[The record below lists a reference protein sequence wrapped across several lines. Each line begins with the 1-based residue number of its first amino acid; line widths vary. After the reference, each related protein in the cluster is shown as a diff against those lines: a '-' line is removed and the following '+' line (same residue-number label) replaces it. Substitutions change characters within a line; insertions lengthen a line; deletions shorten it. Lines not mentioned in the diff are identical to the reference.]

1 MEETASNPGEGKV
14 GGKVETAG
22 DEGKA
27 TGEEAP
33 EVPPVSA
40 AVAAED
46 EGESGASPAVVAED
60 ESKSEGKTDAEGKD
74 TPAAAA
80 PSDPA
85 TSDDATGA
93 VVESDGAAA
102 AAIAADDDT
111 GDATPEVMPAALPPP
126 PPAGSWGKS
135 AASTRPAN
143 ESSKEKRERER
154 RERDQER
161 LSRSAK
167 FGGKNRSRSRS
178 PARKQVNGKGAGK
191 LSPQQKESLAAAKK
205 REAMARFNPA
215 QQKLLRRLQASK
227 DYWVKTRPSTAAKKK
242 RAEEKASAKQK
253 AQKGSGKG
261 AGGKS
266 GVDDVWRAVET
277 GDLEFVKSH
286 VQHSRWDVR
295 RHHDRGPGGYGATA
309 LHKACWGCHPSLVKW
324 LLEHVERRYGVAE
337 LKKYVNCT
345 DSHASRVTPLIEAA
359 RTRVGFLPDRLEVL
373 RLLFA
378 AGADLRHKDVHGDN
392 CLHWAS
398 RMGALPIVRYLLTMT
413 EGAVWASMDENVL
426 RKRPIDIALE
436 RCCERVEVLST
447 DDAAGTA
454 AVRIESANVGRS
466 DSVTVQLDDLFPLPL
481 EGAKKK
487 EGKPVMLLA
496 THAEYA
502 RDAVYA
508 QLLKMV
514 QGSNV
519 RLKIQRNRERREAEK
534 RRKAQK
540 IQDERDSIIELA
552 RSSAMDAQ
560 VEWLRQRQEAE
571 RIRQEDEDKHVH
583 KITSNAISEAKKFV
597 DTREGKAEIKLRARK
612 IEKDRRD
619 QAKMNGE
626 PAPKRIGK
634 QCQAQA
640 RTDFIAE
647 REQEARTQA
656 KRDFRRKNPSNFDKR
671 ERKAIETAN
680 KKEAARRLTVLREL
694 DQRLKDDIDMDTGL
708 CSEPHLNLNKFCAS
722 YTGW

>member
-1 MEETASNPGEGKV
+1 M
-14 GGKVETAG
+14 
-22 DEGKA
+22 
-27 TGEEAP
+27 
-33 EVPPVSA
+33 
-40 AVAAED
+40 
-46 EGESGASPAVVAED
+46 
-60 ESKSEGKTDAEGKD
+60 
-74 TPAAAA
+74 
-80 PSDPA
+80 
-85 TSDDATGA
+85 
-93 VVESDGAAA
+93 
-102 AAIAADDDT
+102 
-111 GDATPEVMPAALPPP
+111 
-126 PPAGSWGKS
+126 
-135 AASTRPAN
+135 
-143 ESSKEKRERER
+143 
-154 RERDQER
+154 
-161 LSRSAK
+161 
-167 FGGKNRSRSRS
+167 
-178 PARKQVNGKGAGK
+178 
-191 LSPQQKESLAAAKK
+191 
-205 REAMARFNPA
+205 
-215 QQKLLRRLQASK
+215 
-227 DYWVKTRPSTAAKKK
+227 
-242 RAEEKASAKQK
+242 
-253 AQKGSGKG
+253 
-261 AGGKS
+261 
-266 GVDDVWRAVET
+266 
-277 GDLEFVKSH
+277 
-286 VQHSRWDVR
+286 
-295 RHHDRGPGGYGATA
+295 
-309 LHKACWGCHPSLVKW
+309 
-324 LLEHVERRYGVAE
+324 AE
-337 LKKYVNCT
+337 LKQFVNCI
-345 DSHASRVTPLIEAA
+345 DSHASRVTPLIEAV

-398 RMGALPIVRYLLTMT
+398 RMGALPVVRYLLTMT

-447 DDAAGTA
+447 DNAGGTA
-454 AVRIESANVGRS
+454 SVRVENANVGRS
-466 DSVTVQLDDLFPLPL
+466 DAVTVQLDDLFPLPL

-534 RRKAQK
+534 RRKAQNM
-540 IQDERDSIIELA
+540 QDERDSIIELA

-571 RIRQEDEDKHVH
+571 RIRQEDEDKHVL
-583 KITSNAISEAKKFV
+583 KIASNAVSEAKKFV

-612 IEKDRRD
+612 IEKERRE

-647 REQEARTQA
+647 REHEARTQA
-656 KRDFRRKNPSNFDKR
+656 KRDFRRKNPADFDKR
-671 ERKAIETAN
+671 ERRAIEMAN